1 MLIYIH
7 KCSPTLTAIKARGL
21 ILVVTISHFAPYA
34 MANGQQLAAD
44 WVQNPRID
52 VLSPQ
57 LYSNVRDQ

>member
-1 MLIYIH
+1 
-7 KCSPTLTAIKARGL
+7 
-21 ILVVTISHFAPYA
+21 